1 MILIDNL
8 ADEPPDYYGRAL
20 AAYMRNGVD
29 DAEMGA
35 AFFAMMSEA
44 LDTLIEEAERRWTL
58 E

>member
-1 MILIDNL
+1 MILIEPK
-8 ADEPPDYYGRAL
+8 EPPDYYGRAL
-20 AAYMRNGVD
+20 AAYTRNGVD